1 MGQANEGF
9 GEKGDKNILFCET
22 QENKDLSSAYILYC
36 FLKRKTSQKSVK
48 FPDDYESYMKGEV
61 KKNKKIEKNK
71 NKLKP
76 PKTIKE
82 KRKEKKKEE
91 KFLFYKVEN
100 YFLWLR

>member
-1 MGQANEGF
+1 
-9 GEKGDKNILFCET
+9 
-22 QENKDLSSAYILYC
+22 
-36 FLKRKTSQKSVK
+36 
-48 FPDDYESYMKGEV
+48 MKGEV